1 MDLVDLARRRR
12 RLLFFAAASV
22 AAGYGAY
29 RLYNHPTVVR
39 KRIAL
44 VRLAGALDSIS
55 DAAAFSAD
63 TVALL
68 SHDLNRF
75 LRFGGEIPPSLR
87 QLARLANSG
96 EVSASV
102 SKLSQ
107 AVTLGVLLGYRHA
120 SPPADPNSKSITDQV
135 LDKVFS
141 GSGAGFASAV
151 AGSFAR
157 NLVIGFYSKDPDS
170 KSNSG
175 SDPGLPESSQPVP
188 KWVNVVCSE
197 PCKDTITD
205 VVQAFVSTAVA
216 VFLDKTMHMN
226 TFDDVFSGL
235 TNPKHEQKMKEML
248 VSVCNGAVETLVKT
262 SHDVLLT
269 KQGASTGSNLNKI
282 ELDKPSNSKQSD
294 KGGWV
299 NTVSSTLAVPSNRR
313 FVLDVTGRV
322 TFETVRSFLE
332 FVLWKVIESARSGA
346 SAIREEIL
354 EVMKYLSAKSMLVV
368 TICVSLCMHVMSGTR
383 VLVPA

>member
-1 MDLVDLARRRR
+1 MELVDLARRRR

-22 AAGYGAY
+22 AVGYGAY

-44 VRLAGALDSIS
+44 IRLAGALEAIS

-87 QLARLANSG
+87 QLARLASSG

-102 SKLSQ
+102 SRLSQ
-107 AVTLGVLLGYRHA
+107 AVTLGVLLGHRHA
-120 SPPADPNSKSITDQV
+120 TPPADPNSESLTDQV

-141 GSGAGFASAV
+141 GPGTGFVSSV

-157 NLVIGFYSKDPDS
+157 NLVIGFHSKEPDART
-170 KSNSG
+170 NSG
-175 SDPGLPESSQPVP
+175 SDSGLTESDDPVP

-205 VVQAFVSTAVA
+205 VVRAFVSTAVA

-248 VSVCNGAVETLVKT
+248 VSVCNSAVETLVKT
-262 SHDVLLT
+262 SHDVMT
-269 KQGASTGSNLNKI
+269 KQGTNTGLNLNKI
-282 ELDKPSNSKQSD
+282 ELKKPSNSKQSD

-299 NTVSSTLAVPSNRR
+299 DTVSSTLAVPSNRR

-332 FVLWKVIESARSGA
+332 FVLWKIIESARSGA
-346 SAIREEIL
+346 SAIREEVL
-354 EVMKYLSAKSMLVV
+354 EVMRYVSAKSILLV
-368 TICVSLCMHVMSGTR
+368 TICVSLCMHMMSGTR

>member
-12 RLLFFAAASV
+12 RFLFFAAASAV
-22 AAGYGAY
+22 AGYGAY

-44 VRLAGALDSIS
+44 ARLAGALESIS

-63 TVALL
+63 TVALI

-75 LRFGGEIPPSLR
+75 IRFGGEIPPSLR
-87 QLARLANSG
+87 QLARLATSG

-102 SKLSQ
+102 SRLSQ
-107 AVTLGVLLGYRHA
+107 AVAIGVLLGYRHA
-120 SPPADPNSKSITDQV
+120 SPPADPNAKSLTDQV

-141 GSGAGFASAV
+141 DSGAGFASTV
-151 AGSFAR
+151 AGSFAK
-157 NLVIGFYSKDPDS
+157 NLVVGFYSKDSDS
-170 KSNSG
+170 KSS
-175 SDPGLPESSQPVP
+175 SDSDSGLPESSQPVP

-197 PCKDTITD
+197 PCKETITD
-205 VVQAFVSTAVA
+205 VVQAFISTAVA
-216 VFLDKTMHMN
+216 VFLDKTIHMN

-262 SHDVLLT
+262 SHDVYT
-269 KQGASTGSNLNKI
+269 KQGTSTGSNLNKI
-282 ELDKPSNSKQSD
+282 ESDQPSYSTQSD
-294 KGGWV
+294 KSGWV
-299 NTVSSTLAVPSNRR
+299 DTVSSTLAVPSNRR
-313 FVLDVTGRV
+313 FVLDVTGRI

-368 TICVSLCMHVMSGTR
+368 TVCVSLCMHVMSGTR